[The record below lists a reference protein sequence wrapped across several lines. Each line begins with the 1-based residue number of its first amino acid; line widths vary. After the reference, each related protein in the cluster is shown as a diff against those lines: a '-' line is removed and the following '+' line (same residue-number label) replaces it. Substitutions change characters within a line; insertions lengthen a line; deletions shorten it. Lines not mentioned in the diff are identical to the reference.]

1 MTKEQ
6 IKRRLKVTRI
16 KSVLPLGCPK
26 GHGALLVCVSSPF
39 PLLFWEHFSKDRSCR
54 AGQQTTQFGSLLISL
69 ARTTTWFVWCILSVF
84 FSACLWG
91 QLSEC
96 HAANHRI
103 FADKNNTVCFLVHIV
118 YRLWCRLSAAHGS
131 RVTTHL
137 NTTILHTEEKGTW
150 PNTHTHTLTLTFQ
163 WQDEALE
170 PPKIQ
175 PARRAACPND
185 DGKSKSE
192 WENNH
197 TTICNTTLD
206 TSENETSKIQM
217 KELLFYF
224 F

>member
-1 MTKEQ
+1 MTREQ

-54 AGQQTTQFGSLLISL
+54 AGQQTTQLGSLLISL

-103 FADKNNTVCFLVHIV
+103 FADKNNTVCFLVHTV
-118 YRLWCRLSAAHGS
+118 YLLWCRLTAAHGS

-137 NTTILHTEEKGTW
+137 NTTILHTEEKRTW
-150 PNTHTHTLTLTFQ
+150 PNTHTHWPSHFNGKMKPWSHPKYNRPEGLPAQMMTGRASQSEKIITLQYVILL
-163 WQDEALE
+163 WIHLKMKL
-170 PPKIQ
+170 PKYRWKNCYFI
-175 PARRAACPND
+175 
-185 DGKSKSE
+185 
-192 WENNH
+192 
-197 TTICNTTLD
+197 
-206 TSENETSKIQM
+206 
-217 KELLFYF
+217 LF
-224 F
+224 